1 MSAEAEQDTS
11 APPELAGESD
21 LADLPPWRRPPRHH
35 FPGIPAW
42 GAPTATLREED
53 FAFTPLPRVDPEWAW
68 GGSDGSGVRVAVLDS
83 GIDGAHPMV
92 SHLERSV
99 GIVAGED
106 GEFTVE
112 DCEPTDTAG
121 HGTAC
126 AGVISSIAPGA
137 ALTSVRVLT
146 NGKHGTGAGLIAGLS
161 WAIDE
166 GYDVINMSLSTGK
179 PQFVLALHELADRAY
194 FRRCVLVASA
204 HNMPVRSFP
213 WPFASV
219 ISVASH
225 DEPDPDIYYY
235 NPSPPVD
242 FYARGLR
249 VEVAWPGG
257 KRIRS
262 TGNSFATPHITG
274 ICARILSKHPMLT
287 PFQLKSVLYL
297 AASNVSQ
304 RPGGDNASQ

>member
-1 MSAEAEQDTS
+1 MPDEK
-11 APPELAGESD
+11 SD
-21 LADLPPWRRPPRHH
+21 LDQPPWRRPPRHH

-42 GAPTATLREED
+42 GASTASLRQEE
-53 FAFTPLPRVDPEWAW
+53 FEISPLQRVTPDWAW

-83 GIDGAHPMV
+83 GVDGDHPMITR
-92 SHLERSV
+92 LRRSV

-106 GEFTVE
+106 GEFAVE
-112 DCEPTDTAG
+112 DCEPTDAAG

-126 AGVISSIAPGA
+126 AGLISTLAPGA
-137 ALTSVRVLT
+137 DLTSVRVLT
-146 NGKHGTGAGLIAGLS
+146 NGKHGTGAGLIAGLA
-161 WAIDE
+161 WAVDE

-179 PQFVLALHELADRAY
+179 PQFVAALHDLADRAY

-225 DEPDPDIYYY
+225 DEQDPEVYYY

-257 KRIRS
+257 AKIRS
-262 TGNSFATPHITG
+262 TGNSFATPHISG
-274 ICARILSKHPMLT
+274 ICARILGKHPMLT

-304 RPGGDNASQ
+304 DTGGENATQ

>member
-1 MSAEAEQDTS
+1 VTADSHR
-11 APPELAGESD
+11 PAGD
-21 LADLPPWRRPPRHH
+21 GDLPPWRRPPRHH

-42 GAPTATLREED
+42 GASTASLREEK
-53 FAFTPLPRVDPEWAW
+53 FGYSQLERVSPEWAW
-68 GGSDGSGVRVAVLDS
+68 GGADGSGVRVAVLDS
-83 GIDGAHPMV
+83 GVDGTHPMITR
-92 SHLERSV
+92 LERSV
-99 GIVAGED
+99 GIVAGD
-106 GEFTVE
+106 DDTFTVA
-112 DCEPTDTAG
+112 DCEATDSAG

-126 AGVISSIAPGA
+126 AGLINSIAPGA

-146 NGKHGTGAGLIAGLS
+146 NGRHGTGAGLLAGLR

-166 GYDVINMSLSTGK
+166 GYDLINMSLSTGK
-179 PQFVLALHELADRAY
+179 PQFCLELHELADHAY
-194 FRRCVLVASA
+194 FRRCVIVASA

-225 DEPDPDIYYY
+225 DEQDPSVYYY

-242 FYARGLR
+242 FFAHGLR

-257 KRIRS
+257 RRTRS

-274 ICARILSKHPMLT
+274 ISARILSKHPMLT

-304 RPGGDNASQ
+304 RPGGEHASQ

>member
-1 MSAEAEQDTS
+1 MT
-11 APPELAGESD
+11 PEPEAGEP
-21 LADLPPWRRPPRHH
+21 PPWRRPPRRH

-42 GAPTATLREED
+42 SAPTATLRGEKFDVSVMGEV
-53 FAFTPLPRVDPEWAW
+53 TPDWAW
-68 GGSDGSGVRVAVLDS
+68 GGSDGFGVRVAVLDS
-83 GIDGAHPMV
+83 GVDGSHPMITR
-92 SHLERSV
+92 LDRSV
-99 GIVAGED
+99 AVVVGANGELAVD
-106 GEFTVE
+106 E
-112 DCEPTDTAG
+112 CEPTDTAG

-126 AGVISSIAPGA
+126 AGLINSIAPAA
-137 ALTSVRVLT
+137 ALTSVRVLA
-146 NGKHGTGAGLIAGLS
+146 NGGHGTGAALIAGLT

-166 GYDVINMSLSTGK
+166 GFDIINMSLSTGK
-179 PQFVLALHELADRAY
+179 PQFCLALHELADRAY

-225 DEPDPDIYYY
+225 DEQDPLVYYY
-235 NPSPPVD
+235 NAAPPVD
-242 FYARGLR
+242 FFARGVR

-257 KRIRS
+257 APGRSGDASGPGMARS

-274 ICARILSKHPMLT
+274 ICARILGKHPMLT

-297 AASNVSQ
+297 AASNVFQ
-304 RPGGDNASQ
+304 PRGGEHASQ

>member
-1 MSAEAEQDTS
+1 LSYSESQSSGDSEQH
-11 APPELAGESD
+11 
-21 LADLPPWRRPPRHH
+21 PWRRPQRHH

-42 GAPTATLREED
+42 GAPTATLREEKFD
-53 FAFTPLPRVDPEWAW
+53 VSLTGEVTPDWAW
-68 GGSDGSGVRVAVLDS
+68 GGSNGSGVNVAVLDS
-83 GIDGAHPMV
+83 GVDGSHPMV
-92 SHLERSV
+92 KRLERSV
-99 GIVAGED
+99 GVVPGDD
-106 GEFTVE
+106 GDFTVA
-112 DCEPTDTAG
+112 DCEPTDAAG

-126 AGVISSIAPGA
+126 AGLISSIAPEA
-137 ALTSVRVLT
+137 TLTSVRVLT
-146 NGKHGTGAGLIAGLS
+146 NGKHGTGAGLIAGLR

-166 GYDVINMSLSTGK
+166 GFDVINMSLSTGK
-179 PQFVLALHELADRAY
+179 PQFCLALHELADRAY
-194 FRRCVLVASA
+194 FRRCVIVASA

-225 DEPDPDIYYY
+225 DEQDPSVYYY

-242 FYARGLR
+242 FFARGMA

-257 KRIRS
+257 AKIRS

-297 AASNVSQ
+297 AASNVFQ
-304 RPGGDNASQ
+304 PRTQPPGGDHAGR

>member
-1 MSAEAEQDTS
+1 MTFEPHAGGDSEQH
-11 APPELAGESD
+11 
-21 LADLPPWRRPPRHH
+21 PWRRPPRHH

-42 GAPTATLREED
+42 GAPTATLREEKFD
-53 FAFTPLPRVDPEWAW
+53 VSLIGEVTPDWAW
-68 GGSDGSGVRVAVLDS
+68 GGSDGSGVKVAVLDS
-83 GIDGAHPMV
+83 GIDGSHPMV
-92 SHLERSV
+92 KRLDRSV
-99 GIVAGED
+99 GVVPGDD
-106 GEFTVE
+106 GEFTVA
-112 DCEPTDTAG
+112 DCEPTDPAG

-126 AGVISSIAPGA
+126 AGLISSIAPEA

-146 NGKHGTGAGLIAGLS
+146 NGKHGTGAGLIAGLR

-166 GYDVINMSLSTGK
+166 GFDVINMSLSTGK
-179 PQFVLALHELADRAY
+179 PQFCLALHELADRAY
-194 FRRCVLVASA
+194 FRRSVIVASA

-225 DEPDPDIYYY
+225 DEQDPFIYYY

-242 FYARGLR
+242 FFARGMA

-257 KRIRS
+257 AKIRS

-274 ICARILSKHPMLT
+274 ISARILSKHPMLT

-297 AASNVSQ
+297 AASNVFQ
-304 RPGGDNASQ
+304 PQGGEHASR